1 MVDLI
6 HLAGKHILITLDS
19 TIEIYSPARIL
30 DINTIDDMTGNKVNF
45 KLSCC
50 CMLDREIQ
58 VLGL

>member
-19 TIEIYSPARIL
+19 TIEIYSPARLL

-45 KLSCC
+45 KLVNHVVVCWIVKSKF
-50 CMLDREIQ
+50 
-58 VLGL
+58 

>member
-6 HLAGKHILITLDS
+6 HLAGKHILITQDS

-45 KLSCC
+45 KLVNHVVVCWIVKSKF
-50 CMLDREIQ
+50 
-58 VLGL
+58 